1 MNKNTP
7 NKQFLSSNFKKVLA
21 NVEMQDQ
28 KQLAT
33 VVEKLKTSKIDFE
46 FQWNIAVEKD
56 ISKLAFNI
64 DMDVTFLFNFRAV
77 KSQ

>member
-1 MNKNTP
+1 
-7 NKQFLSSNFKKVLA
+7 
-21 NVEMQDQ
+21 MQDQ

-64 DMDVTFLFNFRAV
+64 DMDVTFLFN
-77 KSQ
+77 